1 MNDSL
6 EVTFL
11 GTRFKN
17 PIIVASTD
25 ISRTDDRFE
34 EFVTSG
40 VGGIITKSV
49 TDSSALQSAKIAMM
63 EIRDMRQKKVNG
75 NIPDDYYFFSRGGSM
90 IAIEDYIP
98 KAKMQLELAQKNDVV
113 LIGSICASE
122 IENWVKYAKTFEEL
136 GFPMIELN
144 FGNPHGEAAKG
155 KLGFLIGQSQ
165 EIAAEIVRRVIE
177 VVHIPIIVKLTPQV
191 SDMVSIVK
199 ELKKVGVKAVTIM
212 HRYQGLMVDDVN
224 DEPIIGGWAAI
235 GGPWMKPISLANISK
250 VYTNV
255 DIEIC
260 GGNGIDTARDI
271 IDFILCGAGIVQ
283 IGSALMLRGHEHV
296 NVLIEELKKEIADR
310 AVNNIS
316 ELKGKVADKIISYKN
331 LGKIPGRKAVFNT
344 TICDVC
350 SQKKCVSRCYF
361 GALKVVENRLTHNED
376 FCSGCSICHHI
387 CDKSAVEI
395 KILN

>member
-1 MNDSL
+1 MNNRL

-11 GTRFKN
+11 GTKFKN

-49 TDSSALQSAKIAMM
+49 TDAPTLQLAKIAMM

-75 NIPDDYYFFSRGGSM
+75 NIPNDYYFFSRGGSM

-98 KAKMQLELAQKNDVV
+98 KAKIQLELAKKNNVV
-113 LIGSICASE
+113 LIGSISASE
-122 IENWVKYAKTFEEL
+122 IENWVKYAKTFEQL

-155 KLGFLIGQSQ
+155 KLGFLIGQSP
-165 EIAAEIVRRVIE
+165 ELAAEIVKRIME

-191 SDMVSIVK
+191 SDMVSMV
-199 ELKKVGVKAVTIM
+199 EGLKNAGAKAVTIM
-212 HRYQGLMVDDVN
+212 HRYQGLMVDDVY

-235 GGPWMKPISLANISK
+235 GGPWMKPISLANLSK
-250 VYTNV
+250 VYSNV

-260 GGNGIDTARDI
+260 GGNGIDTARDVL
-271 IDFILCGAGIVQ
+271 DFILCGSGIVQ
-283 IGSALMLRGHEHV
+283 IGSTLMLRGPEYV
-296 NVLIEELKKEIADR
+296 NILIEDLKNEIDKK

-331 LGKIPGRKAVFNT
+331 LGRIPGRKAAFDT
-344 TICDVC
+344 KICDCC
-350 SQKKCVSRCYF
+350 SEKKCVSRCYF
-361 GALKVVENRLTHNED
+361 GALKVAENRLSHNED
-376 FCSGCSICHHI
+376 FCSGCSMCQHI

-395 KILN
+395 KILD